1 MIRATDAT
9 VHNAI
14 ANHPD
19 VVRSLEWNPDDGP
32 LLFGNLLDAGD
43 HYILLHN
50 GARDFTAVDADREGW
65 PVDHPTLAM
74 IFEWSAPGVYQMHTM
89 SLPGTRGAAMMRDAK
104 TMVRAMFV
112 NYRADMLWGQT
123 PLANRPARM
132 FNRLVGGKSCG
143 FGHHHIAGE
152 VEYFRN
158 SRARWLAD
166 HAPV

>member
-19 VVRSLEWNPDDGP
+19 VIHALEWHDDGP
-32 LLFGNLLDAGD
+32 LLFGNLFDGSD
-43 HYILLHN
+43 HWICLHN
-50 GARDFTAVDADREGW
+50 GSRDFTAADAANEGW

-89 SLPGTRGAAMMRDAK
+89 SLPGTRGKAMMQDAK
-104 TMVRAMFV
+104 EMIRAVFTT
-112 NYRADMLWGQT
+112 YRADMIWGQT
-123 PLANRPARM
+123 PIGNRPARL
-132 FNRLVGGKSCG
+132 FNRLVGAVSAG
-143 FGHHHIAGE
+143 FGAHHIAGS

-166 HAPV
+166 H